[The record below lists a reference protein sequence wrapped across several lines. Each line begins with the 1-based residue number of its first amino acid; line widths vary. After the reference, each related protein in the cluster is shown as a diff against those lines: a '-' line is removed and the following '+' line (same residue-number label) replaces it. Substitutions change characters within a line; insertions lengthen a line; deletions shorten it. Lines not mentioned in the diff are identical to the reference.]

1 MRAKDILTT
10 SWDQMRIYHK
20 YVKWIANL
28 ALRKNLNINQLFL
41 LLLHASNLLYRQLGD
56 REQSLTNSWKHWRGR
71 GSPAFLNPRDWPSC
85 KKMDLNPV
93 SVIWI
98 CLHLFC
104 ASCYTLFE
112 CCQQREITI
121 QAVSKWSRKYSS
133 VHQCALILRT
143 ILHIV
148 QEIRRETRERLL
160 SNL

>member
-1 MRAKDILTT
+1 MLQTCFTNNKE
-10 SWDQMRIYHK
+10 
-20 YVKWIANL
+20 
-28 ALRKNLNINQLFL
+28 
-41 LLLHASNLLYRQLGD
+41 

-98 CLHLFC
+98 SLHLFC

-121 QAVSKWSRKYSS
+121 QAVSKWSWLVQKCAS
-133 VHQCALILRT
+133 VFINFAQYFAHCPRNLKRNQRDITAQSVSKWTWTLQSGLVCINFAP
-143 ILHIV
+143 H
-148 QEIRRETRERLL
+148 QEIQEITVQSYFIVILWHGL
-160 SNL
+160 